1 MSEPSDITTGAGA
14 GADHCPALSPESIS
28 TTFLTPGS
36 PGLHPLLKRLRD
48 EAPVFFS
55 EELGTWV
62 VTRYD
67 DVAGILKDAELFP
80 SSTRSF
86 ILAGVPAEVR
96 EVLEDTCTFTAPNM
110 GFDGSPVH
118 ERLRRP
124 VTQYFS
130 HRGVARLESRITG
143 IAERHV
149 RAFPAEPPAD
159 LVEAYARPLSADIV
173 IELAGLPAADH
184 DRILRYHRAL
194 NDFFFGQPPEHLQL
208 GYAKDVKEWEGYLAG
223 VIAER
228 RRAPRDDLISLLTR
242 KVARGE
248 AQYSDEEL
256 ISFFSFDIV
265 TAGIRPTGF
274 ALVNLCNE
282 LLSEP
287 ERWESLREEP
297 ARFDGLF
304 HETLRRSGLALGVFR
319 KTAADAQVG
328 GVAIPAGAAVWAL
341 TASANRDERHFPHP
355 DAFDPHRPLLGSSLH
370 FSQGLHYCLGV
381 NLARMVTRAGLTAL
395 MRHRPGLRLVRGQER
410 VYEPGIN
417 VIAPARLLLEW

>member
-1 MSEPSDITTGAGA
+1 M
-14 GADHCPALSPESIS
+14 
-28 TTFLTPGS
+28 
-36 PGLHPLLKRLRD
+36 
-48 EAPVFFS
+48 
-55 EELGTWV
+55 
-62 VTRYD
+62 
-67 DVAGILKDAELFP
+67 
-80 SSTRSF
+80 
-86 ILAGVPAEVR
+86 
-96 EVLEDTCTFTAPNM
+96 
-110 GFDGSPVH
+110 
-118 ERLRRP
+118 
-124 VTQYFS
+124 
-130 HRGVARLESRITG
+130 
-143 IAERHV
+143 
-149 RAFPAEPPAD
+149 
-159 LVEAYARPLSADIV
+159 
-173 IELAGLPAADH
+173 
-184 DRILRYHRAL
+184 
-194 NDFFFGQPPEHLQL
+194 
-208 GYAKDVKEWEGYLAG
+208 
-223 VIAER
+223 
-228 RRAPRDDLISLLTR
+228 
-242 KVARGE
+242 ARGE

-328 GVAIPAGAAVWAL
+328 GVVIPAGAAVWAL

-381 NLARMVTRAGLTAL
+381 NLARTVTRAGLTAL